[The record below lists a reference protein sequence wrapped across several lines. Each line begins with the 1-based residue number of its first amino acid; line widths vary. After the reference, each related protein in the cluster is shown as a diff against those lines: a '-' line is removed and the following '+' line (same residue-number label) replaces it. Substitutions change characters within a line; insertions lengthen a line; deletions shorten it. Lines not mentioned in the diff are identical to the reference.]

1 MLLYF
6 LRRGVGEVCTNFKL
20 NRDAALTD
28 WHSLLNSWKV
38 IDRLPMLGLVCLTAP
53 LKG

>member
-28 WHSLLNSWKV
+28 WYSLLNSWKV